1 MIPPALLPPPATIS
15 IASWFARHS
24 AAPLCV
30 LYHSSP
36 NWLPRTA
43 STPLR
48 ISVIDSSFNPPT
60 LAHLALAST
69 GTAKFDAHILLLS
82 VKNADK
88 VAGPGETSP
97 EMRLEMMRELALEL
111 EKRKGGNVAVMCCR
125 EPTFVGKS
133 TLLRTELARIT
144 GSDTEDGSGPI
155 KLSFALGWDTLI
167 RLFNPKYYAPP
178 APPMS
183 TALAS
188 FFDGSSVVCAR
199 RGDIDAAEEQDFLDR
214 DGVKEWRS
222 GIEMATLSKE
232 MGEVS
237 SSLVRATVKECMG
250 DEALISTRLK
260 GLVVDGVSRYIVR
273 EKLYR

>member
-1 MIPPALLPPPATIS
+1 MS

-24 AAPLCV
+24 AAPLSV

-36 NWLPRTA
+36 NWLPRT

-60 LAHLALAST
+60 TAHLALASS
-69 GTAKFDAHILLLS
+69 GSANFDAHILLLS

-88 VAGPGETSP
+88 VAGLGETSP
-97 EMRLEMMRELALEL
+97 EMRLEMMRELAMEL
-111 EKRKGGNVAVMCCR
+111 EKREGGNVAVMCCR

-133 TLLRTELARIT
+133 TLLRTELDRIV
-144 GSDTEDGSGPI
+144 GEDVEGNRRTI

-178 APPMS
+178 APSMS
-183 TALAS
+183 TALAT

-199 RGDIDAAEEQDFLDR
+199 RGDIDAAEEKEFLDR
-214 DGVKEWRS
+214 EGVKEWSS
-222 GIEMATLSKE
+222 GIEMVTLSKE
-232 MGEVS
+232 LGEVS
-237 SSLVRATVKECMG
+237 SSLVRATVKECGG
-250 DEALISTRLK
+250 DEVLISSRLK
-260 GLVVDGVSRYIVR
+260 GLVVDGVSHYIIR